1 MFRMLGKIGVDFN
14 SSGIVGCFN
23 CFQISGEVFGKTFF
37 NNQNVGNNFSS
48 GKGIFR
54 QAIGFNNSG
63 FLHQD
68 ICH

>member
-1 MFRMLGKIGVDFN
+1 MFRMLGKIGIDFN

-48 GKGIFR
+48 GESILR
-54 QAIGFNNSG
+54 QPVGFNNSG
-63 FLHQD
+63 FLHQN
-68 ICH
+68 IGH